1 MLNHTNTFTGV
12 AQNLNLSVTTVVKIF
27 DTYVEC
33 RRAILPKIICFDEF
47 YRSRKTTDKYAFV
60 MADFQTNKIID
71 VYHSRRKDKLDSYFS
86 RIPQKERDNVE
97 YIIIDMWDTYRDLAE
112 VLFKNAKIAVDS
124 FHVIKH
130 LNEAMINIRL
140 RIMRKYEKNTKSLY
154 SNDMYYYMLK
164 KFHYFFVKEFDDIY
178 DGLIE
183 IRKMKT
189 KWDKYEI
196 RKYLLSI
203 NSDLKYAYELKEKYK
218 IEQDNILE
226 AYKIMVVRYEI
237 SRNGYSS
244 IRPVTIAKDVSRE
257 SAVKLGEQ
265 SIYFPGISATNE
277 PMVSYPSGSLASHI
291 LGYVGNITETEL
303 DGREDTYGIND
314 VIGKVGIQYVFEEY
328 LRGKDGIKQLDM
340 SVDGTITDEYITQE
354 AVAGSDVILTIDA
367 NLQAAT
373 EKALA
378 NNIKKIASG
387 GFSKRSDAK
396 AGAAVVMNVKTGEIL
411 AMASYPDYEP
421 ELFVN
426 GISQKKLDEYN
437 KGDNIFNRAI
447 SGVYAPGSTFKM
459 ITAIAGLETGVITPT
474 EKINDIGVYK
484 KAHEP
489 ACWIWN
495 SYGMSHGWLNVT
507 EAITHSCNYFFY
519 EVGYRATIDNIA
531 KYAKYYGLGEKT
543 NVELPMEEKGIVATR
558 DKAKER
564 GDEWQIGE
572 TLSAAIGQSYNSY
585 TPIQMAKYISMLA
598 NGGEPI
604 DVTIVKSINDVNGN
618 QVSKEDIT
626 KFVNAKLGLTKEKKE
641 NLNIKKENIDAILKG
656 MKGVTSEEGG
666 TAYSTFA
673 NFNIELGGK
682 TGSAQTD
689 VQGKINGWFVGFAP
703 YEEPE
708 IAVVVLVENAGS
720 GSYTAEVARDILQ
733 EYFGMN
739 MEKVEE
745 DLTAM
750 PSTEIQN

>member
-1 MLNHTNTFTGV
+1 MYNDDRNTNLRYNLITILVYIVGIVLIVQLFNLQIVNGKEYRETSNTRLSRETVIKAARGSIKDRTG
-12 AQNLNLSVTTVVKIF
+12 NLLVTTKMGFNIELYKTKIN
-27 DTYVEC
+27 TTTLNKT
-33 RRAILPKIICFDEF
+33 ILNTIKILENNN
-47 YRSRKTTDKYAFV
+47 DKYINNLPISIEPFK
-60 MADFQTNKIID
+60 FTID
-71 VYHSRRKDKLDSYFS
+71 DEESQVNWK
-86 RIPQKERDNVE
+86 KEND
-97 YIIIDMWDTYRDLAE
+97 
-112 VLFKNAKIAVDS
+112 
-124 FHVIKH
+124 IK
-130 LNEAMINIRL
+130 EDATP
-140 RIMRKYEKNTKSLY
+140 EQC
-154 SNDMYYYMLK
+154 
-164 KFHYFFVKEFDDIY
+164 F
-178 DGLIE
+178 
-183 IRKMKT
+183 
-189 KWDKYEI
+189 
-196 RKYLLSI
+196 
-203 NSDLKYAYELKEKYK
+203 YELKEKYK

-750 PSTEIQN
+750 GRPMMLLVKAAIPKKL

>member
-1 MLNHTNTFTGV
+1 MYNDDRNTNLRYNLITILVYIVGIVLIVQLFNLQIVNGKEYRETSNTRLSRETVIKAARGSIKDRTG
-12 AQNLNLSVTTVVKIF
+12 NLLVTTKMGFNIELYKTKIN
-27 DTYVEC
+27 TTTLNKT
-33 RRAILPKIICFDEF
+33 ILNTIKILENNN
-47 YRSRKTTDKYAFV
+47 DKYINNLPISIEPFK
-60 MADFQTNKIID
+60 FTID
-71 VYHSRRKDKLDSYFS
+71 DEESQVNWK
-86 RIPQKERDNVE
+86 KEND
-97 YIIIDMWDTYRDLAE
+97 
-112 VLFKNAKIAVDS
+112 
-124 FHVIKH
+124 IK
-130 LNEAMINIRL
+130 EDATP
-140 RIMRKYEKNTKSLY
+140 EQC
-154 SNDMYYYMLK
+154 
-164 KFHYFFVKEFDDIY
+164 F
-178 DGLIE
+178 
-183 IRKMKT
+183 
-189 KWDKYEI
+189 
-196 RKYLLSI
+196 
-203 NSDLKYAYELKEKYK
+203 YELKEKYK

-367 NLQAAT
+367 NLQVAT

>member
-1 MLNHTNTFTGV
+1 MNNDNRSSNLRYNIITILVYIVGIVLIVQLFNLQIVNGKEYRETSNTR
-12 AQNLNLSVTTVVKIF
+12 LSRETVVKAARGSIKDRTGNLLVTTKMGF
-27 DTYVEC
+27 NVDLYKTKIDT
-33 RRAILPKIICFDEF
+33 ATLNKTILNTIRILESNK
-47 YRSRKTTDKYAFV
+47 DKYINNLPIKVNPFEFENQ
-60 MADFQTNKIID
+60 DEET
-71 VYHSRRKDKLDSYFS
+71 
-86 RIPQKERDNVE
+86 QKKWKKGNDINENA
-97 YIIIDMWDTYRDLAE
+97 TAE
-112 VLFKNAKIAVDS
+112 ECF
-124 FHVIKH
+124 
-130 LNEAMINIRL
+130 
-140 RIMRKYEKNTKSLY
+140 Y
-154 SNDMYYYMLK
+154 SLK
-164 KFHYFFVKEFDDIY
+164 KE
-178 DGLIE
+178 
-183 IRKMKT
+183 
-189 KWDKYEI
+189 
-196 RKYLLSI
+196 
-203 NSDLKYAYELKEKYK
+203 YK
-218 IEQDNILE
+218 IEQEDISE

-237 SRNGYSS
+237 ARNGYSS
-244 IRPVTIAKDVSRE
+244 IRPVTIAKDVSRA

-265 SIYFPGISATNE
+265 SIYFPGISATTE
-277 PMVSYPSGSLASHI
+277 PLVSYPSGSLASHI
-291 LGYVGNITETEL
+291 LGYVGNITQAEL

-328 LRGKDGIKQLDM
+328 LRGQNGIKQLDM
-340 SVDGTITDEYITQE
+340 SVDGNITDEYITKE

-367 NLQAAT
+367 NLQATT

-387 GFSKRSDAK
+387 GFSKTSEAK

-459 ITAIAGLETGVITPT
+459 ITAIAGLETGAITPT
-474 EKINDIGVYK
+474 EKINDVGVYK

-495 SYGMSHGWLNVT
+495 SYGMTHGWLNVT
-507 EAITHSCNYFFY
+507 DAIIHSCNYFFY
-519 EVGYRATIDNIA
+519 EVGYRVTIDNIA
-531 KYAKYYGLGEKT
+531 KYAKYYGLGQKT
-543 NVELPMEEKGIVATR
+543 NVELPMEEEGVVATR

-598 NGGEPI
+598 NGGKPI
-604 DVTIVKSINDVNGN
+604 DVSIVKSVIDVNGN
-618 QVSKEDIT
+618 QISKEEIT
-626 KFVNAKLGLTKEKKE
+626 KFVNAKLGLEKQEKED
-641 NLNIKKENIDAILKG
+641 LNIKKENLEAILKG

-673 NFNIELGGK
+673 DFNIELGGK

-689 VQGKINGWFVGFAP
+689 VNGKVNGWFVGFAP
-703 YEEPE
+703 YDEPE
-708 IAVVVLVENAGS
+708 VAVVVLVENAGS

-745 DLTAM
+745 NLTAL
-750 PSTEIQN
+750 PSSEIQN

>member
-1 MLNHTNTFTGV
+1 MYNDDRNTNLRYNLITILVYIVGIVLIVQLFNLQIVNGKEYRETSNTRLSRETVIKAARGSIKDRTG
-12 AQNLNLSVTTVVKIF
+12 NLLVTTKMGFNIELYKTKIN
-27 DTYVEC
+27 TTTLNKT
-33 RRAILPKIICFDEF
+33 ILNTIKILENNN
-47 YRSRKTTDKYAFV
+47 DKYINNLPISIEPFK
-60 MADFQTNKIID
+60 FTID
-71 VYHSRRKDKLDSYFS
+71 DEESQVNWK
-86 RIPQKERDNVE
+86 KEND
-97 YIIIDMWDTYRDLAE
+97 
-112 VLFKNAKIAVDS
+112 
-124 FHVIKH
+124 IK
-130 LNEAMINIRL
+130 EDATP
-140 RIMRKYEKNTKSLY
+140 EQC
-154 SNDMYYYMLK
+154 
-164 KFHYFFVKEFDDIY
+164 F
-178 DGLIE
+178 
-183 IRKMKT
+183 
-189 KWDKYEI
+189 
-196 RKYLLSI
+196 
-203 NSDLKYAYELKEKYK
+203 YELKEKYK

-411 AMASYPDYEP
+411 AMASYPYYEP

>member
-1 MLNHTNTFTGV
+1 MYNDDRNTNLRYNLITILVYIVGIVLIVQLFNLQIVNGKEYRETSNTRLSRETVIKAARGSIKDRTG
-12 AQNLNLSVTTVVKIF
+12 NLLVTTKMGFNIELYKTKIN
-27 DTYVEC
+27 TTTLNKT
-33 RRAILPKIICFDEF
+33 ILNTIKILENNN
-47 YRSRKTTDKYAFV
+47 DKY
-60 MADFQTNKIID
+60 
-71 VYHSRRKDKLDSYFS
+71 
-86 RIPQKERDNVE
+86 
-97 YIIIDMWDTYRDLAE
+97 
-112 VLFKNAKIAVDS
+112 
-124 FHVIKH
+124 
-130 LNEAMINIRL
+130 INNLPI
-140 RIMRKYEKNTKSLY
+140 
-154 SNDMYYYMLK
+154 
-164 KFHYFFVKEFDDIY
+164 
-178 DGLIE
+178 LIE
-183 IRKMKT
+183 PFKFTIDDEESQVNWKKENDIKEDAT
-189 KWDKYEI
+189 PEQCF
-196 RKYLLSI
+196 
-203 NSDLKYAYELKEKYK
+203 YELKEKYK

-378 NNIKKIASG
+378 NNIKKIAGG

-411 AMASYPDYEP
+411 AMASYPYYEP

>member
-1 MLNHTNTFTGV
+1 MNNDNRSSNLRYNIITILVYIVGIVLIVQLFNLQIVNGKEYRETSNTR
-12 AQNLNLSVTTVVKIF
+12 LSRETVVKAARGSIKDRTGNLLVTTKMGF
-27 DTYVEC
+27 NVDLYKTKIDTATLNKTILNTIRILESNKDNDIDENATAEEC
-33 RRAILPKIICFDEF
+33 F
-47 YRSRKTTDKYAFV
+47 YS
-60 MADFQTNKIID
+60 
-71 VYHSRRKDKLDSYFS
+71 
-86 RIPQKERDNVE
+86 
-97 YIIIDMWDTYRDLAE
+97 
-112 VLFKNAKIAVDS
+112 
-124 FHVIKH
+124 
-130 LNEAMINIRL
+130 
-140 RIMRKYEKNTKSLY
+140 
-154 SNDMYYYMLK
+154 LK
-164 KFHYFFVKEFDDIY
+164 KE
-178 DGLIE
+178 
-183 IRKMKT
+183 
-189 KWDKYEI
+189 
-196 RKYLLSI
+196 
-203 NSDLKYAYELKEKYK
+203 YK
-218 IEQDNILE
+218 IEQEDISE

-237 SRNGYSS
+237 ARNGYSS
-244 IRPVTIAKDVSRE
+244 IRPVTIAKDVSRA

-265 SIYFPGISATNE
+265 SIYFPGISATTE
-277 PMVSYPSGSLASHI
+277 PLVSYPSGSLASHI
-291 LGYVGNITETEL
+291 LGYVGNITQAEL

-328 LRGKDGIKQLDM
+328 LRGQNGIKQLDM
-340 SVDGTITDEYITQE
+340 SVDGNITDEYITKE

-367 NLQAAT
+367 NLQATT

-387 GFSKRSDAK
+387 GFSKTSEAK

-459 ITAIAGLETGVITPT
+459 ITAIAGLETGAITQKK
-474 EKINDIGVYK
+474 KINDVGVYK

-495 SYGMSHGWLNVT
+495 SYGMTHGWLNVT
-507 EAITHSCNYFFY
+507 DAIIHSCNYFFY
-519 EVGYRATIDNIA
+519 EVGYRVTIDNIA
-531 KYAKYYGLGEKT
+531 KYAKYYGLGQKT
-543 NVELPMEEKGIVATR
+543 NVELPMEEEGVVATR

-598 NGGEPI
+598 NGGKPI
-604 DVTIVKSINDVNGN
+604 DVSIVKSVIDVNGN
-618 QVSKEDIT
+618 QISKEEIT
-626 KFVNAKLGLTKEKKE
+626 KFVNAKLGLEKQEKED
-641 NLNIKKENIDAILKG
+641 LNIKKENLEAILKG

-673 NFNIELGGK
+673 DFNIELGGK

-689 VQGKINGWFVGFAP
+689 VNGKVNGWFVGFAP
-703 YEEPE
+703 YDEPE
-708 IAVVVLVENAGS
+708 VAVVVLVENAGS

-745 DLTAM
+745 NLTAL
-750 PSTEIQN
+750 PSSEIQN

>member
-1 MLNHTNTFTGV
+1 MNNDNRSSNLRYNIITILVYIVGIVLIVQLFNLQIVNGKEYRETSNTR
-12 AQNLNLSVTTVVKIF
+12 LSRETVVKAARGSIKDRTGNLLVTTKMGF
-27 DTYVEC
+27 NVDLYKTKIDT
-33 RRAILPKIICFDEF
+33 ATLNKTILNTIRILESNK
-47 YRSRKTTDKYAFV
+47 DKYINNLPIKVNPFEFENQ
-60 MADFQTNKIID
+60 DEET
-71 VYHSRRKDKLDSYFS
+71 
-86 RIPQKERDNVE
+86 QKKWKKGNDINENA
-97 YIIIDMWDTYRDLAE
+97 TAE
-112 VLFKNAKIAVDS
+112 ECF
-124 FHVIKH
+124 
-130 LNEAMINIRL
+130 
-140 RIMRKYEKNTKSLY
+140 Y
-154 SNDMYYYMLK
+154 SLK
-164 KFHYFFVKEFDDIY
+164 KE
-178 DGLIE
+178 
-183 IRKMKT
+183 
-189 KWDKYEI
+189 
-196 RKYLLSI
+196 
-203 NSDLKYAYELKEKYK
+203 YK
-218 IEQDNILE
+218 IEQEDISE

-237 SRNGYSS
+237 ARNGYSS
-244 IRPVTIAKDVSRE
+244 IRPVTIAKDVSRA

-265 SIYFPGISATNE
+265 SIYFPGISATTE
-277 PMVSYPSGSLASHI
+277 PLVSYPSGSLASHI
-291 LGYVGNITETEL
+291 LGYVGNITQAEL

-328 LRGKDGIKQLDM
+328 LRGQNGIKQLDM
-340 SVDGTITDEYITQE
+340 SVDGNITDEYITKE

-367 NLQAAT
+367 NLQATT

-387 GFSKRSDAK
+387 GFSKTSEAK

-421 ELFVN
+421 ELFIN

-459 ITAIAGLETGVITPT
+459 ITAIAGLETGAITPT
-474 EKINDIGVYK
+474 EKINDVGVYK

-495 SYGMSHGWLNVT
+495 SYGMTHGWLNVT
-507 EAITHSCNYFFY
+507 DAIIHSCNYFFY
-519 EVGYRATIDNIA
+519 EVGYRVTIDNIA
-531 KYAKYYGLGEKT
+531 KYAKYYGLGQKT
-543 NVELPMEEKGIVATR
+543 NVELPMEEEGVVATR

-598 NGGEPI
+598 NGGKPI
-604 DVTIVKSINDVNGN
+604 DVSIVKSVIDVNGN
-618 QVSKEDIT
+618 QISKEEIT
-626 KFVNAKLGLTKEKKE
+626 KFVNAKLGLEKQEKED
-641 NLNIKKENIDAILKG
+641 LNIKKENLEAILKG

-673 NFNIELGGK
+673 DFNIELGGK

-689 VQGKINGWFVGFAP
+689 VNGKVNGWFVGFAP
-703 YEEPE
+703 YDEPE
-708 IAVVVLVENAGS
+708 VAVVVLVENAGS

-745 DLTAM
+745 NLTAL
-750 PSTEIQN
+750 PSSEIQN

>member
-1 MLNHTNTFTGV
+1 MYNDDRNTNLRYNLMTILVYMVGIVLIVQLFNLQIVKGKEYRETSNTRLSRETVIKAARGSIKDRTG
-12 AQNLNLSVTTVVKIF
+12 NLLVTTKMGFNIELYKTKI
-27 DTYVEC
+27 DTSTLNKT
-33 RRAILPKIICFDEF
+33 ILNTITILENNN
-47 YRSRKTTDKYAFV
+47 DKYINNLPISIEPFKFLI
-60 MADFQTNKIID
+60 DDEESQINWKIENNI
-71 VYHSRRKDKLDSYFS
+71 
-86 RIPQKERDNVE
+86 KEDATPE
-97 YIIIDMWDTYRDLAE
+97 QC
-112 VLFKNAKIAVDS
+112 F
-124 FHVIKH
+124 
-130 LNEAMINIRL
+130 
-140 RIMRKYEKNTKSLY
+140 
-154 SNDMYYYMLK
+154 
-164 KFHYFFVKEFDDIY
+164 Y
-178 DGLIE
+178 D
-183 IRKMKT
+183 
-189 KWDKYEI
+189 
-196 RKYLLSI
+196 
-203 NSDLKYAYELKEKYK
+203 LKEKYK
-218 IEQDNILE
+218 IEQDNISE

-265 SIYFPGISATNE
+265 GIYFPGISATNE

-291 LGYVGNITETEL
+291 LGYVGNITEAEL

-367 NLQAAT
+367 NLQAVT

-378 NNIKKIASG
+378 NNIKKIANG
-387 GFSKRSDAK
+387 GFSKKSDAK

-459 ITAIAGLETGVITPT
+459 ITAIAGLETGVLTPT

-507 EAITHSCNYFFY
+507 EAIIHSCNYFFY

-598 NGGEPI
+598 NGGKPI
-604 DVTIVKSINDVNGN
+604 DVTLVKSINDVNGN

-626 KFVNAKLGLTKEKKE
+626 KFVNAKLGLTKEEKE
-641 NLNIKKENIDAILKG
+641 DLNIKKENIDAILKG

-673 NFNIELGGK
+673 NFDIELGGK

-689 VQGKINGWFVGFAP
+689 VQGKVNGWFVGFAP

-745 DLTAM
+745 NLTAM

>member
-1 MLNHTNTFTGV
+1 M
-12 AQNLNLSVTTVVKIF
+12 K
-27 DTYVEC
+27 
-33 RRAILPKIICFDEF
+33 
-47 YRSRKTTDKYAFV
+47 
-60 MADFQTNKIID
+60 
-71 VYHSRRKDKLDSYFS
+71 
-86 RIPQKERDNVE
+86 KE
-97 YIIIDMWDTYRDLAE
+97 
-112 VLFKNAKIAVDS
+112 
-124 FHVIKH
+124 
-130 LNEAMINIRL
+130 
-140 RIMRKYEKNTKSLY
+140 
-154 SNDMYYYMLK
+154 
-164 KFHYFFVKEFDDIY
+164 
-178 DGLIE
+178 
-183 IRKMKT
+183 
-189 KWDKYEI
+189 
-196 RKYLLSI
+196 
-203 NSDLKYAYELKEKYK
+203 YK
-218 IEQDNILE
+218 IEQEDIEE
-226 AYKIMVVRYEI
+226 AYKIMIVRYEI
-237 SRNGYSS
+237 ARNGYSS
-244 IRPVTIAKDVSRE
+244 IRPVTIAKDVSRA

-265 SIYFPGISATNE
+265 SIYFPGISATTE
-277 PMVSYPSGSLASHI
+277 PLVSYPSGSLASHI
-291 LGYVGNITETEL
+291 LGYVGNITQAEL

-328 LRGKDGIKQLDM
+328 LRGQNGIKQLDM
-340 SVDGTITDEYITQE
+340 SVDGNITDEYITKE

-367 NLQAAT
+367 NLQATT

-387 GFSKRSDAK
+387 GFSKTSEAK

-459 ITAIAGLETGVITPT
+459 ITAIAGLETGAITPT
-474 EKINDIGVYK
+474 EKINDVGVYK

-495 SYGMSHGWLNVT
+495 SYGMTHGWLNVT
-507 EAITHSCNYFFY
+507 DAIIHSCNYFFY
-519 EVGYRATIDNIA
+519 EVGYRVTIDNIA
-531 KYAKYYGLGEKT
+531 KYAKYYGLGQKT
-543 NVELPMEEKGIVATR
+543 NVELPMEEEGVVATR

-598 NGGEPI
+598 NGGKPI
-604 DVTIVKSINDVNGN
+604 DVSIVKSVIDVNGN
-618 QVSKEDIT
+618 QISKEEIT
-626 KFVNAKLGLTKEKKE
+626 KFVNAKLGLEKQEKED
-641 NLNIKKENIDAILKG
+641 LNIKKENLEAILKG

-673 NFNIELGGK
+673 DFNIELGGK

-689 VQGKINGWFVGFAP
+689 VNGKVNGWFVGFAP
-703 YEEPE
+703 YDEPE
-708 IAVVVLVENAGS
+708 VAVVVLVENAGS

-745 DLTAM
+745 NLTAL
-750 PSTEIQN
+750 PSSEIQN

>member
-1 MLNHTNTFTGV
+1 MNNDNRSSNLRYNIITILVHIVGIVLIVQLFNLQIVNGKEYRETSNTR
-12 AQNLNLSVTTVVKIF
+12 LSRETVVKAARGSIKDRTGNLLVTTKMGF
-27 DTYVEC
+27 NVDLYKTKIDT
-33 RRAILPKIICFDEF
+33 ATLNKTILNTIRILESNK
-47 YRSRKTTDKYAFV
+47 DKYINNLPIKVNPFEFENQ
-60 MADFQTNKIID
+60 DEET
-71 VYHSRRKDKLDSYFS
+71 
-86 RIPQKERDNVE
+86 QKKWKKGNDINENA
-97 YIIIDMWDTYRDLAE
+97 TAE
-112 VLFKNAKIAVDS
+112 ECF
-124 FHVIKH
+124 
-130 LNEAMINIRL
+130 
-140 RIMRKYEKNTKSLY
+140 Y
-154 SNDMYYYMLK
+154 SLK
-164 KFHYFFVKEFDDIY
+164 KE
-178 DGLIE
+178 
-183 IRKMKT
+183 
-189 KWDKYEI
+189 
-196 RKYLLSI
+196 
-203 NSDLKYAYELKEKYK
+203 YK
-218 IEQDNILE
+218 IEQEDISE

-237 SRNGYSS
+237 ARNGYSS
-244 IRPVTIAKDVSRE
+244 IRPVTIAKDVSRA

-265 SIYFPGISATNE
+265 SIYFPGISATTE
-277 PMVSYPSGSLASHI
+277 PLVSYPSGSLASHI
-291 LGYVGNITETEL
+291 LGYVGNITQAEL

-328 LRGKDGIKQLDM
+328 LRGQNGIKQLDM
-340 SVDGTITDEYITQE
+340 SVDGNITDEYITKE

-367 NLQAAT
+367 NLQATT

-387 GFSKRSDAK
+387 GFSKTSEAK

-459 ITAIAGLETGVITPT
+459 ITAIAGLETGAITPT
-474 EKINDIGVYK
+474 EKINDVGVYK

-495 SYGMSHGWLNVT
+495 SYGMTHGWLNVT
-507 EAITHSCNYFFY
+507 DAIIHSCNYFFY
-519 EVGYRATIDNIA
+519 EVGYRVTIDNIA
-531 KYAKYYGLGEKT
+531 KYAKYYGLGQKT
-543 NVELPMEEKGIVATR
+543 NVELPMEEEGVVATR

-598 NGGEPI
+598 NGGKPI
-604 DVTIVKSINDVNGN
+604 DVSIVKSVIDVNGN
-618 QVSKEDIT
+618 QISKEEIT
-626 KFVNAKLGLTKEKKE
+626 KFVNAKLGLEKQEKED
-641 NLNIKKENIDAILKG
+641 LNIKKENLEAILKG

-673 NFNIELGGK
+673 DFNIELGGK

-689 VQGKINGWFVGFAP
+689 VNGKVNGWFVGFAP
-703 YEEPE
+703 YDEPE
-708 IAVVVLVENAGS
+708 VAVVVLVENAGS

-745 DLTAM
+745 NLTAL
-750 PSTEIQN
+750 PSSEIQN

>member
-1 MLNHTNTFTGV
+1 MYNDDRNTNLRYNLITILVYIVGIVLIVQLFNLQIVNGKEYRETSNTRLSRETVIKAARGSIKDRTGNML
-12 AQNLNLSVTTVVKIF
+12 VTTKMGFNIELYKTKIN
-27 DTYVEC
+27 TTTLNKT
-33 RRAILPKIICFDEF
+33 ILNTIKILENNN
-47 YRSRKTTDKYAFV
+47 DKYINNLPISIEPFK
-60 MADFQTNKIID
+60 FTID
-71 VYHSRRKDKLDSYFS
+71 DEESQVNWK
-86 RIPQKERDNVE
+86 KEND
-97 YIIIDMWDTYRDLAE
+97 
-112 VLFKNAKIAVDS
+112 
-124 FHVIKH
+124 IKE
-130 LNEAMINIRL
+130 EATP
-140 RIMRKYEKNTKSLY
+140 EQC
-154 SNDMYYYMLK
+154 
-164 KFHYFFVKEFDDIY
+164 F
-178 DGLIE
+178 
-183 IRKMKT
+183 
-189 KWDKYEI
+189 
-196 RKYLLSI
+196 
-203 NSDLKYAYELKEKYK
+203 YELKEKYK

>member
-1 MLNHTNTFTGV
+1 MYNDDRNTNLRYNLITILVYIVGIVLIVQLFNLQIVNGKEYRESSNTRLSRETVIKAARGSIKDRTGNML
-12 AQNLNLSVTTVVKIF
+12 VTTKMGFNIELYKTKIN
-27 DTYVEC
+27 TTTLNKT
-33 RRAILPKIICFDEF
+33 ILNTIKILENNN
-47 YRSRKTTDKYAFV
+47 DKYINNLPISIEPFK
-60 MADFQTNKIID
+60 FTID
-71 VYHSRRKDKLDSYFS
+71 DEESQVNWK
-86 RIPQKERDNVE
+86 KEND
-97 YIIIDMWDTYRDLAE
+97 
-112 VLFKNAKIAVDS
+112 
-124 FHVIKH
+124 IK
-130 LNEAMINIRL
+130 EDATP
-140 RIMRKYEKNTKSLY
+140 EQC
-154 SNDMYYYMLK
+154 
-164 KFHYFFVKEFDDIY
+164 F
-178 DGLIE
+178 
-183 IRKMKT
+183 
-189 KWDKYEI
+189 
-196 RKYLLSI
+196 
-203 NSDLKYAYELKEKYK
+203 YELKEKYK

>member
-1 MLNHTNTFTGV
+1 MYNVSKKSKIATIIIIIFAILVSIIANS
-12 AQNLNLSVTTVVKIF
+12 NLSDGVKKYQRSLQNEIIKCSNN
-27 DTYVEC
+27 DINVDDYEEYC
-33 RRAILPKIICFDEF
+33 QKILKNNN
-47 YRSRKTTDKYAFV
+47 DKY
-60 MADFQTNKIID
+60 
-71 VYHSRRKDKLDSYFS
+71 
-86 RIPQKERDNVE
+86 
-97 YIIIDMWDTYRDLAE
+97 
-112 VLFKNAKIAVDS
+112 
-124 FHVIKH
+124 
-130 LNEAMINIRL
+130 INNLPI
-140 RIMRKYEKNTKSLY
+140 
-154 SNDMYYYMLK
+154 
-164 KFHYFFVKEFDDIY
+164 
-178 DGLIE
+178 LIE
-183 IRKMKT
+183 PFKFTIDDEESQVNWKKENDIKEDAT
-189 KWDKYEI
+189 PEQCF
-196 RKYLLSI
+196 
-203 NSDLKYAYELKEKYK
+203 YELKEKYK

>member
-1 MLNHTNTFTGV
+1 MYNDDRNTNLRYNLITILVYIVGIVLIVQLFNLQIINGKEYRETSNTRLSRETVIKAARGSIKDRTG
-12 AQNLNLSVTTVVKIF
+12 NLLVTTKMGFNIELYKTKIN
-27 DTYVEC
+27 TTTLNKT
-33 RRAILPKIICFDEF
+33 ILNTIKILENNN
-47 YRSRKTTDKYAFV
+47 DKYINNLPISIEPFK
-60 MADFQTNKIID
+60 FTID
-71 VYHSRRKDKLDSYFS
+71 DEESQVNWK
-86 RIPQKERDNVE
+86 KEND
-97 YIIIDMWDTYRDLAE
+97 
-112 VLFKNAKIAVDS
+112 
-124 FHVIKH
+124 IK
-130 LNEAMINIRL
+130 EDATP
-140 RIMRKYEKNTKSLY
+140 EQC
-154 SNDMYYYMLK
+154 
-164 KFHYFFVKEFDDIY
+164 F
-178 DGLIE
+178 
-183 IRKMKT
+183 
-189 KWDKYEI
+189 
-196 RKYLLSI
+196 
-203 NSDLKYAYELKEKYK
+203 YELKEKYK

>member
-1 MLNHTNTFTGV
+1 MYNDDRNTNLRYNLITILVYIVGIVLIVQLFNLQIVNGKEYRETSNTRLSRETVIKAARGSIKDRTGNML
-12 AQNLNLSVTTVVKIF
+12 VTTKMGFNIELYKTKIN
-27 DTYVEC
+27 TTTLNKT
-33 RRAILPKIICFDEF
+33 ILNTIKILENNN
-47 YRSRKTTDKYAFV
+47 DKYINNLPISIEPFK
-60 MADFQTNKIID
+60 FTID
-71 VYHSRRKDKLDSYFS
+71 DEESQVNWK
-86 RIPQKERDNVE
+86 KEND
-97 YIIIDMWDTYRDLAE
+97 
-112 VLFKNAKIAVDS
+112 
-124 FHVIKH
+124 IK
-130 LNEAMINIRL
+130 EDATP
-140 RIMRKYEKNTKSLY
+140 EQC
-154 SNDMYYYMLK
+154 
-164 KFHYFFVKEFDDIY
+164 F
-178 DGLIE
+178 
-183 IRKMKT
+183 
-189 KWDKYEI
+189 
-196 RKYLLSI
+196 
-203 NSDLKYAYELKEKYK
+203 YELKEKYK

-387 GFSKRSDAK
+387 GFSKRGDAK

-626 KFVNAKLGLTKEKKE
+626 KFVNAKLGLIKEKKE

>member
-1 MLNHTNTFTGV
+1 MYNDDRNTNLRYNLITILVYIVGIVLIVQLFNLQIVNGKEYRETSNTRLSRETVIKAARGSIKDRTG
-12 AQNLNLSVTTVVKIF
+12 NLLVTTKMGFNIELYKTKIN
-27 DTYVEC
+27 TTTLNKT
-33 RRAILPKIICFDEF
+33 ILNTIKILENNN
-47 YRSRKTTDKYAFV
+47 DKYINNLPISIEPFK
-60 MADFQTNKIID
+60 FTID
-71 VYHSRRKDKLDSYFS
+71 DEESQVNWK
-86 RIPQKERDNVE
+86 KEND
-97 YIIIDMWDTYRDLAE
+97 
-112 VLFKNAKIAVDS
+112 
-124 FHVIKH
+124 IK
-130 LNEAMINIRL
+130 EDATP
-140 RIMRKYEKNTKSLY
+140 EQC
-154 SNDMYYYMLK
+154 
-164 KFHYFFVKEFDDIY
+164 F
-178 DGLIE
+178 
-183 IRKMKT
+183 
-189 KWDKYEI
+189 
-196 RKYLLSI
+196 
-203 NSDLKYAYELKEKYK
+203 YELKEKYK

-459 ITAIAGLETGVITPT
+459 ITAIAGLETGVIAPT

-543 NVELPMEEKGIVATR
+543 NVELPMEEKGIIATR

>member
-1 MLNHTNTFTGV
+1 MYNDDRNTNLRYNLITILVYIVGIVLIVQLFNLQIVNGKEYRETSNTRLSRETVIKASRGSIKDRTG
-12 AQNLNLSVTTVVKIF
+12 NLLVTTKMGFNIELYKTKIN
-27 DTYVEC
+27 TTTLNKT
-33 RRAILPKIICFDEF
+33 ILNTIKILENNN
-47 YRSRKTTDKYAFV
+47 DKYINNLPISIEPFK
-60 MADFQTNKIID
+60 FTID
-71 VYHSRRKDKLDSYFS
+71 DEESQVNWK
-86 RIPQKERDNVE
+86 KEND
-97 YIIIDMWDTYRDLAE
+97 
-112 VLFKNAKIAVDS
+112 
-124 FHVIKH
+124 IK
-130 LNEAMINIRL
+130 EDATP
-140 RIMRKYEKNTKSLY
+140 EQC
-154 SNDMYYYMLK
+154 
-164 KFHYFFVKEFDDIY
+164 F
-178 DGLIE
+178 
-183 IRKMKT
+183 
-189 KWDKYEI
+189 
-196 RKYLLSI
+196 
-203 NSDLKYAYELKEKYK
+203 YELKEKYK

-378 NNIKKIASG
+378 NNIKKIAGG

>member
-1 MLNHTNTFTGV
+1 MNNDNRSSNLRYNIITILVYIVGIVLIVQLFNLQIVNGKEYRETSNTR
-12 AQNLNLSVTTVVKIF
+12 LSRETVVKAARGSIKDRTGNLLVTTKMGF
-27 DTYVEC
+27 NVDLYKTKIDT
-33 RRAILPKIICFDEF
+33 ATLNKTILNTIRILESNK
-47 YRSRKTTDKYAFV
+47 DKYINNLPIKVNPFEFENQ
-60 MADFQTNKIID
+60 DEET
-71 VYHSRRKDKLDSYFS
+71 
-86 RIPQKERDNVE
+86 QKKWKKGNDINENA
-97 YIIIDMWDTYRDLAE
+97 TAE
-112 VLFKNAKIAVDS
+112 ECF
-124 FHVIKH
+124 
-130 LNEAMINIRL
+130 
-140 RIMRKYEKNTKSLY
+140 Y
-154 SNDMYYYMLK
+154 SLK
-164 KFHYFFVKEFDDIY
+164 KE
-178 DGLIE
+178 
-183 IRKMKT
+183 
-189 KWDKYEI
+189 
-196 RKYLLSI
+196 
-203 NSDLKYAYELKEKYK
+203 YK
-218 IEQDNILE
+218 IEQEDIEE
-226 AYKIMVVRYEI
+226 AYKIMIVRYEI
-237 SRNGYSS
+237 ARNGYSS
-244 IRPVTIAKDVSRE
+244 IRPVTIAKDVSRA

-265 SIYFPGISATNE
+265 SIYFPGISATTE
-277 PMVSYPSGSLASHI
+277 PLVSYPSGSLASHI
-291 LGYVGNITETEL
+291 LGYVGNITQAEL

-328 LRGKDGIKQLDM
+328 LRGQNGIKQLDM
-340 SVDGTITDEYITQE
+340 SVDGNITDEYITKE

-367 NLQAAT
+367 NLQAVT

-387 GFSKRSDAK
+387 GFSKTSEAK

-459 ITAIAGLETGVITPT
+459 ITAIAGLETGAITPT
-474 EKINDIGVYK
+474 EKINDVGVYK

-495 SYGMSHGWLNVT
+495 SYGMTHGWLNVT
-507 EAITHSCNYFFY
+507 DAIIHSCNYFFY
-519 EVGYRATIDNIA
+519 EVGYRVTIDNIA
-531 KYAKYYGLGEKT
+531 KYAKYYGLGQKT
-543 NVELPMEEKGIVATR
+543 NVELPMEEEGVVATR

-598 NGGEPI
+598 NGGKPI
-604 DVTIVKSINDVNGN
+604 DVSIVKSVIDVNGN
-618 QVSKEDIT
+618 QISKEEIT
-626 KFVNAKLGLTKEKKE
+626 KFVNAKLGLEKQEKED
-641 NLNIKKENIDAILKG
+641 LNIKKENLEAILKG

-673 NFNIELGGK
+673 DFNIELGGK

-689 VQGKINGWFVGFAP
+689 VNGKVNGWFVGFAP
-703 YEEPE
+703 YDEPE
-708 IAVVVLVENAGS
+708 VAVVVLVENAGS

-745 DLTAM
+745 NLTAL
-750 PSTEIQN
+750 PSSEIQN

>member
-1 MLNHTNTFTGV
+1 MYNDDRNTNLRYNLITILVYIVGIVLIVQLFNLQIVNGKEYRETSNTRLSRETVIKAARGSIKDRTG
-12 AQNLNLSVTTVVKIF
+12 NLLVTTKMGFNIELYKTKIN
-27 DTYVEC
+27 TTTLNKT
-33 RRAILPKIICFDEF
+33 ILNTIKILENNN
-47 YRSRKTTDKYAFV
+47 DKYINNLPISIEPFK
-60 MADFQTNKIID
+60 FTID
-71 VYHSRRKDKLDSYFS
+71 DEESQVNWKKENDIKEDA
-86 RIPQKERDNVE
+86 IPEQC
-97 YIIIDMWDTYRDLAE
+97 
-112 VLFKNAKIAVDS
+112 F
-124 FHVIKH
+124 
-130 LNEAMINIRL
+130 
-140 RIMRKYEKNTKSLY
+140 
-154 SNDMYYYMLK
+154 
-164 KFHYFFVKEFDDIY
+164 
-178 DGLIE
+178 
-183 IRKMKT
+183 
-189 KWDKYEI
+189 
-196 RKYLLSI
+196 
-203 NSDLKYAYELKEKYK
+203 YELKEKYK

-641 NLNIKKENIDAILKG
+641 NLNIKKKNIDAILKG

>member
-1 MLNHTNTFTGV
+1 MYNDDRNTNLRYNLITILVYIVGIVLIVQLFNLQIVNGKEYRETSNTRLSRETVIKAARGSIKDRTG
-12 AQNLNLSVTTVVKIF
+12 NLLVTTKMGFNIELYKTKIN
-27 DTYVEC
+27 TTTLNKT
-33 RRAILPKIICFDEF
+33 ILNTIKILENNN
-47 YRSRKTTDKYAFV
+47 DKYINNLPISIEPFK
-60 MADFQTNKIID
+60 FTID
-71 VYHSRRKDKLDSYFS
+71 DEESQVNWK
-86 RIPQKERDNVE
+86 KEND
-97 YIIIDMWDTYRDLAE
+97 
-112 VLFKNAKIAVDS
+112 
-124 FHVIKH
+124 IK
-130 LNEAMINIRL
+130 EDATP
-140 RIMRKYEKNTKSLY
+140 EQC
-154 SNDMYYYMLK
+154 
-164 KFHYFFVKEFDDIY
+164 F
-178 DGLIE
+178 
-183 IRKMKT
+183 
-189 KWDKYEI
+189 
-196 RKYLLSI
+196 
-203 NSDLKYAYELKEKYK
+203 YELKEKYK

-314 VIGKVGIQYVFEEY
+314 IIGKVGIQYVFEEY

-739 MEKVEE
+739 MEKIEE

>member
-1 MLNHTNTFTGV
+1 MYNDDRNTNLRYNLITILVYIVGIVLIVQLFNLQIVNGKEYRETSNTRLSRETVIKAARGSIKDRTG
-12 AQNLNLSVTTVVKIF
+12 NLLVTTKMGFNIELYKTKIN
-27 DTYVEC
+27 TTTLNKT
-33 RRAILPKIICFDEF
+33 ILNTIKILENNN
-47 YRSRKTTDKYAFV
+47 DKYINNLPISIEPFK
-60 MADFQTNKIID
+60 FTID
-71 VYHSRRKDKLDSYFS
+71 DEESQVNWK
-86 RIPQKERDNVE
+86 KEND
-97 YIIIDMWDTYRDLAE
+97 
-112 VLFKNAKIAVDS
+112 
-124 FHVIKH
+124 IK
-130 LNEAMINIRL
+130 EDATP
-140 RIMRKYEKNTKSLY
+140 EQC
-154 SNDMYYYMLK
+154 
-164 KFHYFFVKEFDDIY
+164 F
-178 DGLIE
+178 
-183 IRKMKT
+183 
-189 KWDKYEI
+189 
-196 RKYLLSI
+196 
-203 NSDLKYAYELKEKYK
+203 YELKEKYK

-626 KFVNAKLGLTKEKKE
+626 KFVNDKLGLTKEKKE

>member
-1 MLNHTNTFTGV
+1 MYNDDRNTNLRYNLITILVYIVGIVLIVQLFNLQIVNGKEYRETSNTRLSRETVIKAARGSIKDRTG
-12 AQNLNLSVTTVVKIF
+12 NLLVTTKMGFNIELYKTKIN
-27 DTYVEC
+27 TTTLNKT
-33 RRAILPKIICFDEF
+33 ILNTIKILENNN
-47 YRSRKTTDKYAFV
+47 DKYINNLPISIEPFK
-60 MADFQTNKIID
+60 FTID
-71 VYHSRRKDKLDSYFS
+71 DEESQVNWK
-86 RIPQKERDNVE
+86 KEND
-97 YIIIDMWDTYRDLAE
+97 
-112 VLFKNAKIAVDS
+112 
-124 FHVIKH
+124 IK
-130 LNEAMINIRL
+130 EDATP
-140 RIMRKYEKNTKSLY
+140 EQC
-154 SNDMYYYMLK
+154 
-164 KFHYFFVKEFDDIY
+164 F
-178 DGLIE
+178 
-183 IRKMKT
+183 
-189 KWDKYEI
+189 
-196 RKYLLSI
+196 
-203 NSDLKYAYELKEKYK
+203 YELKEKYK

-531 KYAKYYGLGEKT
+531 KYGKYYCLGEKT
-543 NVELPMEEKGIVATR
+543 NV
-558 DKAKER
+558 
-564 GDEWQIGE
+564 
-572 TLSAAIGQSYNSY
+572 
-585 TPIQMAKYISMLA
+585 
-598 NGGEPI
+598 
-604 DVTIVKSINDVNGN
+604 
-618 QVSKEDIT
+618 
-626 KFVNAKLGLTKEKKE
+626 
-641 NLNIKKENIDAILKG
+641 
-656 MKGVTSEEGG
+656 
-666 TAYSTFA
+666 
-673 NFNIELGGK
+673 
-682 TGSAQTD
+682 
-689 VQGKINGWFVGFAP
+689 
-703 YEEPE
+703 
-708 IAVVVLVENAGS
+708 
-720 GSYTAEVARDILQ
+720 
-733 EYFGMN
+733 
-739 MEKVEE
+739 
-745 DLTAM
+745 
-750 PSTEIQN
+750 

>member
-1 MLNHTNTFTGV
+1 MYNDDRNTNLRYNLITILVYIVGIVLIVQLFNLQIVNGKEYRETSNTRLSRETVIKAARGSIKDRTGNML
-12 AQNLNLSVTTVVKIF
+12 VTTKMGFNIELYKTKIN
-27 DTYVEC
+27 TTTLNKT
-33 RRAILPKIICFDEF
+33 ILNTIKILENNN
-47 YRSRKTTDKYAFV
+47 DKYINNLPISIEPFK
-60 MADFQTNKIID
+60 FTID
-71 VYHSRRKDKLDSYFS
+71 DEESQVNWK
-86 RIPQKERDNVE
+86 KEND
-97 YIIIDMWDTYRDLAE
+97 
-112 VLFKNAKIAVDS
+112 
-124 FHVIKH
+124 IK
-130 LNEAMINIRL
+130 EDATP
-140 RIMRKYEKNTKSLY
+140 EQC
-154 SNDMYYYMLK
+154 
-164 KFHYFFVKEFDDIY
+164 F
-178 DGLIE
+178 
-183 IRKMKT
+183 
-189 KWDKYEI
+189 
-196 RKYLLSI
+196 
-203 NSDLKYAYELKEKYK
+203 YELKEKYK

-519 EVGYRATIDNIA
+519 EVGYRATIDNIV

-641 NLNIKKENIDAILKG
+641 NLNIKKKNIDAILKG

>member
-1 MLNHTNTFTGV
+1 MYNDDRNTNLRYNLMTILVYIVGIVLIVQLFNLQIVNGKEYRETSNTRLSRETVIKAARGSIKDRTG
-12 AQNLNLSVTTVVKIF
+12 NLLVTTKMGFNIELYKTKINA
-27 DTYVEC
+27 TTLNKT
-33 RRAILPKIICFDEF
+33 ILNTIKILENNN
-47 YRSRKTTDKYAFV
+47 DKYINNLPISIEPFK
-60 MADFQTNKIID
+60 FTID
-71 VYHSRRKDKLDSYFS
+71 DEESQVNWK
-86 RIPQKERDNVE
+86 KEND
-97 YIIIDMWDTYRDLAE
+97 
-112 VLFKNAKIAVDS
+112 
-124 FHVIKH
+124 IK
-130 LNEAMINIRL
+130 EDATP
-140 RIMRKYEKNTKSLY
+140 EQC
-154 SNDMYYYMLK
+154 
-164 KFHYFFVKEFDDIY
+164 F
-178 DGLIE
+178 
-183 IRKMKT
+183 
-189 KWDKYEI
+189 
-196 RKYLLSI
+196 
-203 NSDLKYAYELKEKYK
+203 YELKEKYK

-277 PMVSYPSGSLASHI
+277 PMVSYPSESLASHI

-507 EAITHSCNYFFY
+507 EAIIHSCNYFFY

>member
-1 MLNHTNTFTGV
+1 MYNDDRNTNLRYNLITILVYIVGIVLIVQLFNLQIVNGKEYRETSNTRLSRETVIKAARGSIKDRTG
-12 AQNLNLSVTTVVKIF
+12 NLLVTTKMGFNIELYKTKIN
-27 DTYVEC
+27 TTTLNKT
-33 RRAILPKIICFDEF
+33 ILNTIKILENNN
-47 YRSRKTTDKYAFV
+47 DKY
-60 MADFQTNKIID
+60 
-71 VYHSRRKDKLDSYFS
+71 
-86 RIPQKERDNVE
+86 
-97 YIIIDMWDTYRDLAE
+97 
-112 VLFKNAKIAVDS
+112 
-124 FHVIKH
+124 
-130 LNEAMINIRL
+130 INNLPI
-140 RIMRKYEKNTKSLY
+140 
-154 SNDMYYYMLK
+154 
-164 KFHYFFVKEFDDIY
+164 
-178 DGLIE
+178 LIE
-183 IRKMKT
+183 PFKFTIDDEESQVNWKKENDIKEDAT
-189 KWDKYEI
+189 PEQCF
-196 RKYLLSI
+196 
-203 NSDLKYAYELKEKYK
+203 YELKEKYK

-411 AMASYPDYEP
+411 AMASYPYYEP

>member
-1 MLNHTNTFTGV
+1 MYNDDRNTNLRYNLITILVYIVGIVLIVQLFNLQIVNGKEYRETSNTRLSRETVIKAARGSIKDRTG
-12 AQNLNLSVTTVVKIF
+12 NLLVTTKMGFNIELYKTKIN
-27 DTYVEC
+27 TTTLNKT
-33 RRAILPKIICFDEF
+33 ILNTIKILENNN
-47 YRSRKTTDKYAFV
+47 DKYINNLPISIEPFK
-60 MADFQTNKIID
+60 FTID
-71 VYHSRRKDKLDSYFS
+71 DEESQVNWK
-86 RIPQKERDNVE
+86 KEND
-97 YIIIDMWDTYRDLAE
+97 
-112 VLFKNAKIAVDS
+112 
-124 FHVIKH
+124 IK
-130 LNEAMINIRL
+130 EDATP
-140 RIMRKYEKNTKSLY
+140 EQC
-154 SNDMYYYMLK
+154 
-164 KFHYFFVKEFDDIY
+164 F
-178 DGLIE
+178 
-183 IRKMKT
+183 
-189 KWDKYEI
+189 
-196 RKYLLSI
+196 
-203 NSDLKYAYELKEKYK
+203 YELKEKYK

-378 NNIKKIASG
+378 NNIKKIAGG

-507 EAITHSCNYFFY
+507 EAIIHSCNYFFY

-641 NLNIKKENIDAILKG
+641 NLNIKKGNIDAILKG

>member
-1 MLNHTNTFTGV
+1 MYNDDRNTNLRYNLITILVYIVGIVLIVQLFNLQIVNGKEYRETSNTRLSRETVIKAARGSIKDRTG
-12 AQNLNLSVTTVVKIF
+12 NLLVTTKMGFNIELYKTKIN
-27 DTYVEC
+27 TTTLNKT
-33 RRAILPKIICFDEF
+33 ILNTIKILENNN
-47 YRSRKTTDKYAFV
+47 DKYINNLPISIEPFK
-60 MADFQTNKIID
+60 FTID
-71 VYHSRRKDKLDSYFS
+71 DEESQVNWK
-86 RIPQKERDNVE
+86 KEND
-97 YIIIDMWDTYRDLAE
+97 
-112 VLFKNAKIAVDS
+112 
-124 FHVIKH
+124 IK
-130 LNEAMINIRL
+130 EDATP
-140 RIMRKYEKNTKSLY
+140 EQC
-154 SNDMYYYMLK
+154 
-164 KFHYFFVKEFDDIY
+164 F
-178 DGLIE
+178 
-183 IRKMKT
+183 
-189 KWDKYEI
+189 
-196 RKYLLSI
+196 
-203 NSDLKYAYELKEKYK
+203 YELKEKYK

-411 AMASYPDYEP
+411 AMTSYPDYEP

>member
-1 MLNHTNTFTGV
+1 MNNDNRSSNLRYNIITILVYIVGIVLIVQLFNLQIVNGKEYRETSNTR
-12 AQNLNLSVTTVVKIF
+12 LSRETVVKAARGSIKDRTGNLLVTTKMGF
-27 DTYVEC
+27 NVDLYKTKIDT
-33 RRAILPKIICFDEF
+33 ATLNKTILNTIRILESNK
-47 YRSRKTTDKYAFV
+47 DKYINNLPIKVNPFKFENQ
-60 MADFQTNKIID
+60 DEET
-71 VYHSRRKDKLDSYFS
+71 
-86 RIPQKERDNVE
+86 QKKWKKENDINE
-97 YIIIDMWDTYRDLAE
+97 NATAE
-112 VLFKNAKIAVDS
+112 ECF
-124 FHVIKH
+124 
-130 LNEAMINIRL
+130 
-140 RIMRKYEKNTKSLY
+140 Y
-154 SNDMYYYMLK
+154 SLK
-164 KFHYFFVKEFDDIY
+164 KE
-178 DGLIE
+178 
-183 IRKMKT
+183 
-189 KWDKYEI
+189 
-196 RKYLLSI
+196 
-203 NSDLKYAYELKEKYK
+203 YK
-218 IEQDNILE
+218 IEQEDISE

-237 SRNGYSS
+237 ARNGYSS
-244 IRPVTIAKDVSRE
+244 IRPVTIAKDVSRA

-265 SIYFPGISATNE
+265 SIYFPGISATTE
-277 PMVSYPSGSLASHI
+277 PLVSYPSGSLASHI
-291 LGYVGNITETEL
+291 LGYVGNITQAEL

-328 LRGKDGIKQLDM
+328 LRGQNGIKQLDM
-340 SVDGTITDEYITQE
+340 SVDGNITDEYITKE

-367 NLQAAT
+367 NLQATT

-387 GFSKRSDAK
+387 GCSKTSEAK

-411 AMASYPDYEP
+411 AVASYPDYEP

-459 ITAIAGLETGVITPT
+459 ITAIAGLETGAITPT
-474 EKINDIGVYK
+474 EKINDVGVYK

-495 SYGMSHGWLNVT
+495 SYGMTHGWLNVT
-507 EAITHSCNYFFY
+507 DAIIHSCNYFFY
-519 EVGYRATIDNIA
+519 EVGYRVTIDNIA
-531 KYAKYYGLGEKT
+531 KYAKYYGLGQKT
-543 NVELPMEEKGIVATR
+543 NVELPMEESGVVATR

-598 NGGEPI
+598 NGGKPI
-604 DVTIVKSINDVNGN
+604 DVSIVKSVIDVNGN
-618 QVSKEDIT
+618 QISKEEIT
-626 KFVNAKLGLTKEKKE
+626 KFVNAKLGLEKQEKED
-641 NLNIKKENIDAILKG
+641 LNIKKENLEAILKG

-673 NFNIELGGK
+673 DFNIELGGK

-689 VQGKINGWFVGFAP
+689 VNGKVNGWFVGFAP
-703 YEEPE
+703 YDEPE
-708 IAVVVLVENAGS
+708 VAVVVLVENAGS

-745 DLTAM
+745 NLTAL
-750 PSTEIQN
+750 PSSEIQN

>member
-1 MLNHTNTFTGV
+1 MYNDDRNTNLRYNLITILVYIVGIVLIVQLFNLQIVNGKEYRETSNTRLSRETVIKAARGSIKDRTG
-12 AQNLNLSVTTVVKIF
+12 NLLVTTKMGFNIELYKTKIN
-27 DTYVEC
+27 TTTLNKT
-33 RRAILPKIICFDEF
+33 ILNTIKILENNN
-47 YRSRKTTDKYAFV
+47 DKYINNLPISIEPFK
-60 MADFQTNKIID
+60 FTID
-71 VYHSRRKDKLDSYFS
+71 DEESQVNWK
-86 RIPQKERDNVE
+86 KEND
-97 YIIIDMWDTYRDLAE
+97 
-112 VLFKNAKIAVDS
+112 
-124 FHVIKH
+124 IK
-130 LNEAMINIRL
+130 EDATP
-140 RIMRKYEKNTKSLY
+140 EQC
-154 SNDMYYYMLK
+154 
-164 KFHYFFVKEFDDIY
+164 F
-178 DGLIE
+178 
-183 IRKMKT
+183 
-189 KWDKYEI
+189 
-196 RKYLLSI
+196 
-203 NSDLKYAYELKEKYK
+203 YELKEKYK

-378 NNIKKIASG
+378 NNIKKIAGG

-558 DKAKER
+558 DKAKKR

>member
-1 MLNHTNTFTGV
+1 MNNDNRSSNLRYNIITILVYIVGIVLIVQLFNLQIVNGKEYRETSNTR
-12 AQNLNLSVTTVVKIF
+12 LSRETVVKAARGSIKDRTGNLLVTTKMGF
-27 DTYVEC
+27 NVDLYKTKIDT
-33 RRAILPKIICFDEF
+33 ATLNKTILNTIRILESNK
-47 YRSRKTTDKYAFV
+47 DKYINNLPIKVNPFEFENQ
-60 MADFQTNKIID
+60 DEEI
-71 VYHSRRKDKLDSYFS
+71 
-86 RIPQKERDNVE
+86 QKKWKKGNDINENA
-97 YIIIDMWDTYRDLAE
+97 TAE
-112 VLFKNAKIAVDS
+112 ECF
-124 FHVIKH
+124 
-130 LNEAMINIRL
+130 
-140 RIMRKYEKNTKSLY
+140 Y
-154 SNDMYYYMLK
+154 SLK
-164 KFHYFFVKEFDDIY
+164 KE
-178 DGLIE
+178 
-183 IRKMKT
+183 
-189 KWDKYEI
+189 
-196 RKYLLSI
+196 
-203 NSDLKYAYELKEKYK
+203 YK
-218 IEQDNILE
+218 IEQEDISE

-237 SRNGYSS
+237 ARNGYSS
-244 IRPVTIAKDVSRE
+244 IRPVTIAKDVSRA

-265 SIYFPGISATNE
+265 SIYFPGISATTE
-277 PMVSYPSGSLASHI
+277 PLVSYPSGSLASHI
-291 LGYVGNITETEL
+291 LGYVGNITQAEL

-328 LRGKDGIKQLDM
+328 LRGQNGIKQLDM
-340 SVDGTITDEYITQE
+340 SVDGNITDEYITKE

-367 NLQAAT
+367 NLQATT

-387 GFSKRSDAK
+387 GFSKTSEAK

-459 ITAIAGLETGVITPT
+459 ITAIAGLETGAITPT
-474 EKINDIGVYK
+474 EKINDVGVYK

-495 SYGMSHGWLNVT
+495 SYGMTHGWLNVT
-507 EAITHSCNYFFY
+507 DAIIHSCNYFFY
-519 EVGYRATIDNIA
+519 EVGYRVTIDNIA
-531 KYAKYYGLGEKT
+531 KYAKYYGLGQKT
-543 NVELPMEEKGIVATR
+543 NVELPMEEEGVVATR

-598 NGGEPI
+598 NGGKPI
-604 DVTIVKSINDVNGN
+604 DVSIVKSVIDVNGN
-618 QVSKEDIT
+618 QISKEEIT
-626 KFVNAKLGLTKEKKE
+626 KFVNAKLGLEKQEKED
-641 NLNIKKENIDAILKG
+641 LNIKKENLEAILKG

-673 NFNIELGGK
+673 DFNIELGGK

-689 VQGKINGWFVGFAP
+689 VNGKVNGWFVGFAP
-703 YEEPE
+703 YDEPE
-708 IAVVVLVENAGS
+708 VAVVVLVENAGS

-745 DLTAM
+745 NLTAL
-750 PSTEIQN
+750 PSSEIQN

>member
-1 MLNHTNTFTGV
+1 MNNDNRSSNLRYNIITILVYIVGIVLIVQLFNLQIVNGKEYRETSNTR
-12 AQNLNLSVTTVVKIF
+12 LSRETVVKAARGSIKDRTGNLLVTTKMGF
-27 DTYVEC
+27 NVDLYKTKIDT
-33 RRAILPKIICFDEF
+33 ATLNKTILNTIRILESNK
-47 YRSRKTTDKYAFV
+47 DKYINNLPIKVNPFEFENQ
-60 MADFQTNKIID
+60 DEET
-71 VYHSRRKDKLDSYFS
+71 
-86 RIPQKERDNVE
+86 QKKWKKGNDINENA
-97 YIIIDMWDTYRDLAE
+97 TAE
-112 VLFKNAKIAVDS
+112 ECF
-124 FHVIKH
+124 
-130 LNEAMINIRL
+130 
-140 RIMRKYEKNTKSLY
+140 Y
-154 SNDMYYYMLK
+154 SLK
-164 KFHYFFVKEFDDIY
+164 KE
-178 DGLIE
+178 
-183 IRKMKT
+183 
-189 KWDKYEI
+189 
-196 RKYLLSI
+196 
-203 NSDLKYAYELKEKYK
+203 YK
-218 IEQDNILE
+218 IEQEDISE

-237 SRNGYSS
+237 ARNGYSS
-244 IRPVTIAKDVSRE
+244 IRPVTIAKDVSRA

-265 SIYFPGISATNE
+265 SIYFPGISATTE
-277 PMVSYPSGSLASHI
+277 PLVSYPSGSLASHI
-291 LGYVGNITETEL
+291 LGYVGNITQAEL

-328 LRGKDGIKQLDM
+328 LRGQNGIKQLDM
-340 SVDGTITDEYITQE
+340 SVDGNITDEYITKE

-367 NLQAAT
+367 NLQATT

-387 GFSKRSDAK
+387 GFSKTSEAK

-459 ITAIAGLETGVITPT
+459 ITAIAGLETGAITPT
-474 EKINDIGVYK
+474 EKINDVGVYK

-495 SYGMSHGWLNVT
+495 SYGMTHGWLNVT
-507 EAITHSCNYFFY
+507 DAIIHSCNYFFY
-519 EVGYRATIDNIA
+519 EVGYRVTIDNIA
-531 KYAKYYGLGEKT
+531 KYAKYYGLGQKT
-543 NVELPMEEKGIVATR
+543 NVELPMEESGVVATR

-598 NGGEPI
+598 NGGKPI
-604 DVTIVKSINDVNGN
+604 DVSIVKSVIDVNGN
-618 QVSKEDIT
+618 QISKEEIT
-626 KFVNAKLGLTKEKKE
+626 KFVNAKLGLEKQEKED
-641 NLNIKKENIDAILKG
+641 LNIKKENLEAVLKG

-673 NFNIELGGK
+673 DFNIELGGK

-689 VQGKINGWFVGFAP
+689 VNGKVNGWFVGFAP
-703 YEEPE
+703 YDEPE
-708 IAVVVLVENAGS
+708 VAVVVLVENAGS

-745 DLTAM
+745 NLTAL
-750 PSTEIQN
+750 PSSEIQN

>member
-1 MLNHTNTFTGV
+1 MYNDDRNTNLRYNLMTILVYIVGIVLIVQLFNLQIVNGKEYRETSNTRLSRETVIKAARGSIKDRTG
-12 AQNLNLSVTTVVKIF
+12 NLLVTTKMGFNIELYKTKIN
-27 DTYVEC
+27 TTTLNKT
-33 RRAILPKIICFDEF
+33 ILNTIKILENNN
-47 YRSRKTTDKYAFV
+47 DKYINNLPISIEPFK
-60 MADFQTNKIID
+60 FTID
-71 VYHSRRKDKLDSYFS
+71 DEESQVNWK
-86 RIPQKERDNVE
+86 KEND
-97 YIIIDMWDTYRDLAE
+97 
-112 VLFKNAKIAVDS
+112 
-124 FHVIKH
+124 IK
-130 LNEAMINIRL
+130 EDATP
-140 RIMRKYEKNTKSLY
+140 EQC
-154 SNDMYYYMLK
+154 
-164 KFHYFFVKEFDDIY
+164 F
-178 DGLIE
+178 
-183 IRKMKT
+183 
-189 KWDKYEI
+189 
-196 RKYLLSI
+196 
-203 NSDLKYAYELKEKYK
+203 YELKEKYK

-387 GFSKRSDAK
+387 GFSKKSDAK

-507 EAITHSCNYFFY
+507 EAIIHSCNYFFY

>member
-1 MLNHTNTFTGV
+1 MNNDNRSSNLRYNIITILVYIVGIVLIVQLFNLQIVNGKEYRETSNTR
-12 AQNLNLSVTTVVKIF
+12 LSRETVVKAARGSIKDRTGNLLVTTKMGF
-27 DTYVEC
+27 NVDLYKTKIDT
-33 RRAILPKIICFDEF
+33 ATLNKTILNTIRILESNK
-47 YRSRKTTDKYAFV
+47 DKYINNLPIKVNPFEFENR
-60 MADFQTNKIID
+60 DEEIQKKWKKENDID
-71 VYHSRRKDKLDSYFS
+71 ENATAEECFYF
-86 RIPQKERDNVE
+86 
-97 YIIIDMWDTYRDLAE
+97 
-112 VLFKNAKIAVDS
+112 
-124 FHVIKH
+124 
-130 LNEAMINIRL
+130 
-140 RIMRKYEKNTKSLY
+140 
-154 SNDMYYYMLK
+154 LK
-164 KFHYFFVKEFDDIY
+164 KE
-178 DGLIE
+178 
-183 IRKMKT
+183 
-189 KWDKYEI
+189 
-196 RKYLLSI
+196 
-203 NSDLKYAYELKEKYK
+203 YK
-218 IEQDNILE
+218 IEQEDIEE
-226 AYKIMVVRYEI
+226 AYKIMIVRYEI
-237 SRNGYSS
+237 ARNGYSS
-244 IRPVTIAKDVSRE
+244 IRPVTIAKDVSRA

-265 SIYFPGISATNE
+265 SIYFPGISATTE
-277 PMVSYPSGSLASHI
+277 PLVSYPSGSLASHI
-291 LGYVGNITETEL
+291 LGYVGNITQAEL

-328 LRGKDGIKQLDM
+328 LRGQNGIKQLDM
-340 SVDGTITDEYITQE
+340 SVDGNITDEYITKE

-367 NLQAAT
+367 NLQATT

-387 GFSKRSDAK
+387 GFSKTSEAK

-459 ITAIAGLETGVITPT
+459 ITAIAGLETGAITPT
-474 EKINDIGVYK
+474 EKINDVGVYK

-495 SYGMSHGWLNVT
+495 SYGMTHGWLNVT
-507 EAITHSCNYFFY
+507 DAIIHSCNYFFY
-519 EVGYRATIDNIA
+519 EVGYRVTIDNIA
-531 KYAKYYGLGEKT
+531 KYAKYYGLGQKT
-543 NVELPMEEKGIVATR
+543 NIELPMEEEGVVATR

-598 NGGEPI
+598 NGGKPI
-604 DVTIVKSINDVNGN
+604 DVSIVKSVIDVNGN
-618 QVSKEDIT
+618 QISKEEIT
-626 KFVNAKLGLTKEKKE
+626 KFVNAKLGLEKQEKED
-641 NLNIKKENIDAILKG
+641 LNIKKENLEAILKG

-673 NFNIELGGK
+673 DFNIELGGK

-689 VQGKINGWFVGFAP
+689 VNGKVNGWFVGFAP
-703 YEEPE
+703 YDEPE
-708 IAVVVLVENAGS
+708 VAVVVLVENAGS

-745 DLTAM
+745 NLTAL
-750 PSTEIQN
+750 PSSEIQN

>member
-1 MLNHTNTFTGV
+1 MYSDDRNTNLRYNLITILVYIVGIVLIVQLFNLQIVNGKEYRETSNTRLSRETVIKAARGSIKDRTG
-12 AQNLNLSVTTVVKIF
+12 NLLVTTKMGFNIELYKTKIN
-27 DTYVEC
+27 TTTLNKT
-33 RRAILPKIICFDEF
+33 ILNTIKILENNN
-47 YRSRKTTDKYAFV
+47 DKYINNLPISIEPFK
-60 MADFQTNKIID
+60 FTID
-71 VYHSRRKDKLDSYFS
+71 DEESQVNWK
-86 RIPQKERDNVE
+86 KEND
-97 YIIIDMWDTYRDLAE
+97 
-112 VLFKNAKIAVDS
+112 
-124 FHVIKH
+124 IK
-130 LNEAMINIRL
+130 EDATP
-140 RIMRKYEKNTKSLY
+140 EQC
-154 SNDMYYYMLK
+154 
-164 KFHYFFVKEFDDIY
+164 F
-178 DGLIE
+178 
-183 IRKMKT
+183 
-189 KWDKYEI
+189 
-196 RKYLLSI
+196 
-203 NSDLKYAYELKEKYK
+203 YELKEKYK

-378 NNIKKIASG
+378 NNIKKIAGG

-626 KFVNAKLGLTKEKKE
+626 KFLNAKLGLTKEKKE

>member
-1 MLNHTNTFTGV
+1 MYNDDRNTNLRYNLITILVYIVGIVLIVQLFNLQIVNGKEYRETSNTRLSRETVIKAARGSIKDRTG
-12 AQNLNLSVTTVVKIF
+12 NLLVTTKMGFNIELYKTKIN
-27 DTYVEC
+27 TTTLNKT
-33 RRAILPKIICFDEF
+33 ILNTIKILENNN
-47 YRSRKTTDKYAFV
+47 DKYINNLPISIEPFK
-60 MADFQTNKIID
+60 FTID
-71 VYHSRRKDKLDSYFS
+71 DEESQVNWK
-86 RIPQKERDNVE
+86 KEND
-97 YIIIDMWDTYRDLAE
+97 
-112 VLFKNAKIAVDS
+112 
-124 FHVIKH
+124 IK
-130 LNEAMINIRL
+130 EDATPEQCF
-140 RIMRKYEKNTKSLY
+140 YE
-154 SNDMYYYMLK
+154 
-164 KFHYFFVKEFDDIY
+164 
-178 DGLIE
+178 
-183 IRKMKT
+183 
-189 KWDKYEI
+189 
-196 RKYLLSI
+196 
-203 NSDLKYAYELKEKYK
+203 
-218 IEQDNILE
+218 
-226 AYKIMVVRYEI
+226 
-237 SRNGYSS
+237 

-378 NNIKKIASG
+378 NNIKKIAGG

>member
-1 MLNHTNTFTGV
+1 MNNDNRSSNLRYNIITILVYIVGIVLIVQLFNLQIVNGKEYRETSNTR
-12 AQNLNLSVTTVVKIF
+12 LSRETVVKAARGSIKDRTGNLLVTTKMGF
-27 DTYVEC
+27 NVDLYKTKIDT
-33 RRAILPKIICFDEF
+33 ATLNKTILNTIRILESNK
-47 YRSRKTTDKYAFV
+47 DKYINNLPIKVNPFEFENQ
-60 MADFQTNKIID
+60 DEET
-71 VYHSRRKDKLDSYFS
+71 
-86 RIPQKERDNVE
+86 QKKWKKGNDINENA
-97 YIIIDMWDTYRDLAE
+97 TAE
-112 VLFKNAKIAVDS
+112 ECF
-124 FHVIKH
+124 
-130 LNEAMINIRL
+130 
-140 RIMRKYEKNTKSLY
+140 Y
-154 SNDMYYYMLK
+154 SLK
-164 KFHYFFVKEFDDIY
+164 KE
-178 DGLIE
+178 
-183 IRKMKT
+183 
-189 KWDKYEI
+189 
-196 RKYLLSI
+196 
-203 NSDLKYAYELKEKYK
+203 YK
-218 IEQDNILE
+218 IEQEDIEE
-226 AYKIMVVRYEI
+226 AYKIMIVRYEI
-237 SRNGYSS
+237 ARNGYSS
-244 IRPVTIAKDVSRE
+244 IRPVTIAKDVSRA

-265 SIYFPGISATNE
+265 SIYFPGISATTE
-277 PMVSYPSGSLASHI
+277 PLVSYPSGSLASHI
-291 LGYVGNITETEL
+291 LGYVGNITQAEL

-328 LRGKDGIKQLDM
+328 LRGQNGIKQLDM
-340 SVDGTITDEYITQE
+340 SVDGNITDEYITKE

-367 NLQAAT
+367 NLQAVT

-387 GFSKRSDAK
+387 GFSKTSEAK

-421 ELFVN
+421 ELFIN

-459 ITAIAGLETGVITPT
+459 ITAIAGLETGAITPT
-474 EKINDIGVYK
+474 EKINDVGVYK

-495 SYGMSHGWLNVT
+495 SYGMTHGWLNVT
-507 EAITHSCNYFFY
+507 DAIIHSCNYFFY
-519 EVGYRATIDNIA
+519 EVGYRVTIDNIA
-531 KYAKYYGLGEKT
+531 KYAKYYGLGQKT
-543 NVELPMEEKGIVATR
+543 NVELPMEEEGVVATR

-598 NGGEPI
+598 NGGKPI
-604 DVTIVKSINDVNGN
+604 DVTIVKSVIDVNGN
-618 QVSKEDIT
+618 QIPKEEIT
-626 KFVNAKLGLTKEKKE
+626 KFVNAKLGLEKQEKED
-641 NLNIKKENIDAILKG
+641 LNIKKENLEAILKG

-673 NFNIELGGK
+673 DFNIELGGK

-689 VQGKINGWFVGFAP
+689 VNGKVNGWFVGFAP
-703 YEEPE
+703 YDEPE
-708 IAVVVLVENAGS
+708 VAVVVLVENAGS

-739 MEKVEE
+739 MEKVKEN
-745 DLTAM
+745 LTAL
-750 PSTEIQN
+750 PSSEIQN

>member
-1 MLNHTNTFTGV
+1 M
-12 AQNLNLSVTTVVKIF
+12 VTTKMGFNIELYKTKIN
-27 DTYVEC
+27 TTTLNKT
-33 RRAILPKIICFDEF
+33 ILNTIKILENNN
-47 YRSRKTTDKYAFV
+47 DKYINNLPISIEPFK
-60 MADFQTNKIID
+60 FTID
-71 VYHSRRKDKLDSYFS
+71 DEESQVNWK
-86 RIPQKERDNVE
+86 KEND
-97 YIIIDMWDTYRDLAE
+97 
-112 VLFKNAKIAVDS
+112 
-124 FHVIKH
+124 IK
-130 LNEAMINIRL
+130 EDATP
-140 RIMRKYEKNTKSLY
+140 EQC
-154 SNDMYYYMLK
+154 
-164 KFHYFFVKEFDDIY
+164 F
-178 DGLIE
+178 
-183 IRKMKT
+183 
-189 KWDKYEI
+189 
-196 RKYLLSI
+196 
-203 NSDLKYAYELKEKYK
+203 YELKEKYK

-291 LGYVGNITETEL
+291 LGYVGDITETEL

>member
-1 MLNHTNTFTGV
+1 MYNDDRNTNLRYNLMTILVYIVGIVLIVQLFNLQIVNGKEYRETSNTRLSRENVIKAARGSIKDRTG
-12 AQNLNLSVTTVVKIF
+12 NLLVTTKMGFNIELYKTKIN
-27 DTYVEC
+27 TTTLNKT
-33 RRAILPKIICFDEF
+33 ILNTIKILENNN
-47 YRSRKTTDKYAFV
+47 DKYINNLPISIEPFK
-60 MADFQTNKIID
+60 FTID
-71 VYHSRRKDKLDSYFS
+71 DEESQVNWK
-86 RIPQKERDNVE
+86 KEND
-97 YIIIDMWDTYRDLAE
+97 
-112 VLFKNAKIAVDS
+112 
-124 FHVIKH
+124 IK
-130 LNEAMINIRL
+130 EDATP
-140 RIMRKYEKNTKSLY
+140 EQC
-154 SNDMYYYMLK
+154 
-164 KFHYFFVKEFDDIY
+164 F
-178 DGLIE
+178 
-183 IRKMKT
+183 
-189 KWDKYEI
+189 
-196 RKYLLSI
+196 
-203 NSDLKYAYELKEKYK
+203 YELKEKYK

-426 GISQKKLDEYN
+426 GISQKKLNEYN

-507 EAITHSCNYFFY
+507 EAIIHSCNYFFY

-689 VQGKINGWFVGFAP
+689 VQGKINGWFIGFAP

>member
-1 MLNHTNTFTGV
+1 MNNDNRSSNLRYNIITILVYIVGIVLIVQLFNLQIVNGKEYRETSNTR
-12 AQNLNLSVTTVVKIF
+12 LSRETVVKAARGSIKDRTGNLLVTTKMGF
-27 DTYVEC
+27 NVDLYKTKIDT
-33 RRAILPKIICFDEF
+33 ATLNKTILNTIRILESNK
-47 YRSRKTTDKYAFV
+47 DKYINNLPIKVNPFEFENQ
-60 MADFQTNKIID
+60 DEET
-71 VYHSRRKDKLDSYFS
+71 
-86 RIPQKERDNVE
+86 QKKWKKENDINE
-97 YIIIDMWDTYRDLAE
+97 NATAE
-112 VLFKNAKIAVDS
+112 ECF
-124 FHVIKH
+124 
-130 LNEAMINIRL
+130 
-140 RIMRKYEKNTKSLY
+140 Y
-154 SNDMYYYMLK
+154 SLK
-164 KFHYFFVKEFDDIY
+164 KE
-178 DGLIE
+178 
-183 IRKMKT
+183 
-189 KWDKYEI
+189 
-196 RKYLLSI
+196 
-203 NSDLKYAYELKEKYK
+203 YK
-218 IEQDNILE
+218 IEQEDISE

-237 SRNGYSS
+237 ARNGYSS
-244 IRPVTIAKDVSRE
+244 IRPVTIAKDVSRA

-265 SIYFPGISATNE
+265 SIYFPGISATTE
-277 PMVSYPSGSLASHI
+277 PLVSYPSGSLASHI
-291 LGYVGNITETEL
+291 LGYVGNITQAEL

-328 LRGKDGIKQLDM
+328 LRGQNGIKQLDM
-340 SVDGTITDEYITQE
+340 SVDGNITDEYITKE
-354 AVAGSDVILTIDA
+354 AVAGSDIILTIDA
-367 NLQAAT
+367 NLQATT

-387 GFSKRSDAK
+387 GFSKTSEAK

-426 GISQKKLDEYN
+426 GISQKKLNEYN

-459 ITAIAGLETGVITPT
+459 ITAIAGLETGAITPT
-474 EKINDIGVYK
+474 EKINDVGVYK

-495 SYGMSHGWLNVT
+495 SYGMTHGWLNVT
-507 EAITHSCNYFFY
+507 DAIIHSCNYFFY
-519 EVGYRATIDNIA
+519 EVGYRVTIDNIA
-531 KYAKYYGLGEKT
+531 KYAKYYGLGQKT
-543 NVELPMEEKGIVATR
+543 NVELPMEEEGVVATR

-598 NGGEPI
+598 NGGKPI
-604 DVTIVKSINDVNGN
+604 DVSIVKSVIDVNGN
-618 QVSKEDIT
+618 QISKEEIT
-626 KFVNAKLGLTKEKKE
+626 KFVNAKLGLEKQEKED
-641 NLNIKKENIDAILKG
+641 LNIKKENLEAILKG

-673 NFNIELGGK
+673 DFNIELGGK

-689 VQGKINGWFVGFAP
+689 VNGKVNGWFVGFAP
-703 YEEPE
+703 YDEPE
-708 IAVVVLVENAGS
+708 VAVVVLVENAGS

-745 DLTAM
+745 NLTAL
-750 PSTEIQN
+750 PSSEIQN